1 MELTLQK
8 IPEGNWDSER
18 YSYEL
23 LSDDSTVD
31 APEWMEDANGW
42 CMPGKIKSIPY
53 RERKGPWWVS
63 ITSNTDE
70 LKNWLKSY
78 IEANP
83 VEALNLL
90 AEVLPLVAENL
101 RVNEK
106 ACESK

>member
-8 IPEGNWDSER
+8 IPKGNWDSKQ
-18 YSYEL
+18 YPYEL

-42 CMPGKIKSIPY
+42 CMPGKIEYLPY
-53 RERKGPWWVS
+53 KEGEGPWWVS
-63 ITSNTDE
+63 LTSNTDE

-101 RVNEK
+101 RVDEK